1 MRAKDVMSVGVV
13 TISCKA
19 TVLEAAKLMLDRRVS
34 GLPVVDDEGRLVG
47 IVAESD
53 LLRRTEIGTELHPE
67 IRSPGS
73 PICDFEWYCEYL
85 KSHGGHVED
94 IMTRDVV
101 RVFEN
106 TPLVGVAALLELKRI
121 KRVPVMGNDEVVG
134 IVSRA
139 DFLRALVSACD
150 SAAPQF
156 PDQVI

>member
-1 MRAKDVMSVGVV
+1 MRAKDVMSVHVV

-47 IVAESD
+47 IVTESD
-53 LLRRTEIGTELHPE
+53 FLRRTEIGTELHPE

-85 KSHGGHVED
+85 KSHSGHVED

-106 TPLVGVAALLELKRI
+106 TPLVEVAALLELKRI